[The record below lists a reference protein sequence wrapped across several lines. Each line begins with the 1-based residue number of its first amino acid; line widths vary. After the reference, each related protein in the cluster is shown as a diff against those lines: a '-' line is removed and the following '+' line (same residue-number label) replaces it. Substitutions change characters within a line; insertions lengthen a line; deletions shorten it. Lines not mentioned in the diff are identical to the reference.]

1 MVALTRN
8 YCLIIDWC
16 PHRNWWRFSNCTVY
30 LYVIL
35 KRQYAISSRQQK
47 CLLPTAYSLLH
58 TAYMKREK
66 NLETMLVITVGM
78 LVLYYFF
85 RTKTWSNYLLIT
97 SLVMGLIGV
106 FSDFLSE
113 KVAWVWGKI
122 AHIMGT
128 FNSYVLLSIIFFVF
142 PYASGFFIQID
153 P

>member
-1 MVALTRN
+1 
-8 YCLIIDWC
+8 
-16 PHRNWWRFSNCTVY
+16 
-30 LYVIL
+30 
-35 KRQYAISSRQQK
+35 
-47 CLLPTAYSLLH
+47 
-58 TAYMKREK
+58 MKREK

-97 SLVMGLIGV
+97 SLVIGLIGV

-142 PYASGFFIQID
+142 LTPVAFLFKLTRKDSLKLKAQKNGTVYEERNHLYVAKD
-153 P
+153 VENVW

>member
-1 MVALTRN
+1 
-8 YCLIIDWC
+8 
-16 PHRNWWRFSNCTVY
+16 
-30 LYVIL
+30 
-35 KRQYAISSRQQK
+35 
-47 CLLPTAYSLLH
+47 
-58 TAYMKREK
+58 MKREK

-142 PYASGFFIQID
+142 LTPVAFLFKLTRKDSLKLKAQKNGTVYEERNHLYVAKD
-153 P
+153 VENVW

>member
-1 MVALTRN
+1 
-8 YCLIIDWC
+8 
-16 PHRNWWRFSNCTVY
+16 
-30 LYVIL
+30 
-35 KRQYAISSRQQK
+35 
-47 CLLPTAYSLLH
+47 
-58 TAYMKREK
+58 
-66 NLETMLVITVGM
+66 MLVITVGM

-97 SLVMGLIGV
+97 SLVIGLIGV

-142 PYASGFFIQID
+142 LTPVAFLFKLTRKDSLKLKAQKNGTVYEERNHLYVAKD
-153 P
+153 VENVW

>member
-1 MVALTRN
+1 
-8 YCLIIDWC
+8 
-16 PHRNWWRFSNCTVY
+16 
-30 LYVIL
+30 
-35 KRQYAISSRQQK
+35 
-47 CLLPTAYSLLH
+47 
-58 TAYMKREK
+58 MKREK

-85 RTKTWSNYLLIT
+85 RTKTWGNYLLIT

-142 PYASGFFIQID
+142 LTPVAFLFKLTRKDSLKLKAQKNGTVYEERNHLYVAKD
-153 P
+153 VENVW

>member
-1 MVALTRN
+1 
-8 YCLIIDWC
+8 
-16 PHRNWWRFSNCTVY
+16 
-30 LYVIL
+30 
-35 KRQYAISSRQQK
+35 
-47 CLLPTAYSLLH
+47 
-58 TAYMKREK
+58 MKREK

-78 LVLYYFF
+78 LVLYFIF
-85 RTKTWSNYLLIT
+85 REKTWSNYLLIT

-142 PYASGFFIQID
+142 LTPVAFLFKLTRKDSLKLKAQKNGTVYEERNHLYVAKD
-153 P
+153 VENVW

>member
-1 MVALTRN
+1 
-8 YCLIIDWC
+8 
-16 PHRNWWRFSNCTVY
+16 
-30 LYVIL
+30 
-35 KRQYAISSRQQK
+35 
-47 CLLPTAYSLLH
+47 
-58 TAYMKREK
+58 MKREK

-78 LVLYYFF
+78 LVLYFIF

-142 PYASGFFIQID
+142 LTPVAFLFKLTRKDSLKLKAQKNGTVYEERNHLYVAKD
-153 P
+153 VENVW